1 MEKSKICGRQPLKA
15 DHIPSHLLQTVYLP
29 QILLGP
35 FLNTL
40 SQMFLTT
47 AETIKLKT
55 SIIHVMRENCPNTDQ
70 KRTPCLDNFQAVRDI
85 AKVNKPSKDLLQI
98 MLFASAKLFLLF
110 RSLPPIS
117 TGFTQIC
124 TVAVPELSD
133 KKDERY
139 CLLSCFF
146 FNESF
151 DKEFSANHKA
161 F

>member
-1 MEKSKICGRQPLKA
+1 
-15 DHIPSHLLQTVYLP
+15 
-29 QILLGP
+29 
-35 FLNTL
+35 
-40 SQMFLTT
+40 
-47 AETIKLKT
+47 
-55 SIIHVMRENCPNTDQ
+55 
-70 KRTPCLDNFQAVRDI
+70 
-85 AKVNKPSKDLLQI
+85 

-110 RSLPPIS
+110 KSLPPIS